1 MRKSIKITLMSLLLF
16 IVLSAFAI
24 INEPLINLEG
34 ITEINLN
41 LGDEYIEMGYS
52 GKTRLLSMNDKVKI
66 TNNINNKKIGKYEVK
81 YKLKFLFNTKTVV
94 RHVNVVD
101 NIKPELTLIGKTELK
116 MCPNA
121 KYKEEGYTVIDNYD
135 KNLEKKVKIKRTNKE
150 IIYSVKD
157 SSGNIDQKTR
167 KIISSD
173 NDGPN
178 ITVSGDD
185 VIIVKKGSQ
194 FKKPEYKAIDN
205 CDGNLTNKVK
215 IEGKI
220 DTKKIGTQKLT
231 YKVKDSTGNESI
243 KYKTVYVTDKENNNG
258 GIIYLTF
265 DDGPSESTTP
275 VILDILKSEGVS
287 ATFFVTDKDDS
298 LDYLIKREDKEGHT
312 VALHTATHNYSY
324 VYSSKEAYFEDLK
337 RVSDE
342 VKRII
347 GKESKIIR
355 FPGGSSN
362 TVSIRYS
369 PGLMSYLTNEVQK
382 RGYRYFDWNVDSE
395 DATRRVDADSE
406 YAKVTQGLRPGREN
420 VVLMHDFGGNEPTK
434 NSLRRIIKYGKEKGY
449 IFATLTESSFGAHHP
464 INN

>member
-1 MRKSIKITLMSLLLF
+1 MKKSIKITLLSLLLF
-16 IVLSAFAI
+16 VLLSAFAI
-24 INEPLINLEG
+24 INEPLIDLNG
-34 ITEINLN
+34 MTDINLN
-41 LGDEYIEMGYS
+41 LGDDYIEMGYS
-52 GKTRLLSMNDKVKI
+52 GKTRLAGMNDKVKV
-66 TNNINNKKIGKYEVK
+66 TNNINNKKVGNYEVK

-94 RHVNVVD
+94 RRVNVVD
-101 NIKPELTLIGKTELK
+101 NIKPEITLKGKTTLK

-121 KYKEEGYTVIDNYD
+121 EYKEEGYTVVDNYD
-135 KNLEKKVKIKRTNKE
+135 KNLDKKVQITRTKNE
-150 IIYSVKD
+150 IIYTVQD
-157 SSGNIDQKTR
+157 ASGNIDQKVR

-185 VIIVKKGSQ
+185 LVILKKGSK
-194 FKKPEYKAIDN
+194 FKMSEYKATDN
-205 CDGNLTNKVK
+205 CDGDLTNKVK
-215 IEGKI
+215 VTGKI
-220 DTKKIGTQKLT
+220 DTNKIGAQKLT
-231 YKVKDSTGNESI
+231 YKVKDSSGNESI
-243 KYKTVYVTDKENNNG
+243 KYKTVYITDKNNNG

-275 VILDILKSEGVS
+275 VILDILKEEGVS

-324 VYSSKEAYFEDLK
+324 VYASKESYFEDLK

-369 PGLMSYLTNEVQK
+369 PGLMTYLTKEVER

-395 DATRRVDADSE
+395 DATRKVNADSE
-406 YAKVTQGLRPGREN
+406 YAKVTQGLQPGREN
-420 VVLMHDFGGNEPTK
+420 VILMHDFGGNEPTK

-464 INN
+464 VNN